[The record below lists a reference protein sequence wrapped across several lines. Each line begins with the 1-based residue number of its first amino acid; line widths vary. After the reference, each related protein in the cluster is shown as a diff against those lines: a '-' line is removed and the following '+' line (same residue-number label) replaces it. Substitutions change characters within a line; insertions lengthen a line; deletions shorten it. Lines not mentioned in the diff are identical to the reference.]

1 MDDKKFPNFE
11 SGIKNNG
18 VIVFSG
24 TVSEDV
30 RLDRMNRIN
39 RVMII
44 PFIVMEAIL
53 AVLITLCFVYS
64 FYDAL
69 YALAPILVIS
79 LIYIVWVYIPN
90 KKNRLWYEAYL
101 TSPFTIA
108 IRNGIITNSYFQQS
122 RLVAGGKSVSRV
134 KRVIDCGEWYYIIFK
149 FGDIGNS
156 WVCQKDLLIQG
167 TIEDFEKLFEGKI
180 IRK

>member
-79 LIYIVWVYIPN
+79 LIYIVWVY
-90 KKNRLWYEAYL
+90 
-101 TSPFTIA
+101 
-108 IRNGIITNSYFQQS
+108 SYFQQS